1 MDRIGPAAPQM
12 ERGMA
17 MLEALAAA
25 RPLSALAAQ
34 AARPVWRDLREFTA
48 DLERHGDLKRLA
60 QPVDRV
66 LEVAACCR
74 HSLQRGGPALRF
86 DQVPGAELPVLGNLW
101 GSERRVWRALGVE
114 DRKGLRDLG
123 HLLAFFRSPGAA
135 DESPLAGAAL
145 LRWAKLRH
153 LRPRRITDPPWREVV
168 TTGEAVDLSVLPI
181 TTCWPGDA
189 GPLLTFGLVVT
200 RGTRRTRHN
209 VAIYRQQVIGRNR
222 LIMRWLPH
230 RGGALDFRDF
240 TADRPSEPFPLAVV
254 IGADPAMQ
262 LAAVAP
268 APDTVSEYQLAALL
282 RGGANELARCTEHDL
297 WVPAHAEIV
306 LEGRIAPGDLAR
318 EGPFCDHTGHYGETG
333 DFPVFTVSRISR
345 RADAVYHTSYMGRP
359 PDDEPS
365 VLAAAF
371 NEMFIPLL
379 HTEFP
384 EIVDFY
390 LPPAAC
396 SYRLALVSIRKQYAG
411 HARRVM
417 LGIWS
422 WLRQFTYTK
431 YIIVTDDDIDVRA
444 ADQVLWAV
452 ATRADPVRDTL
463 TIDKSPIDYLDFA
476 SPVAGLGGKL
486 GLDATRKWPGEC
498 DRPWRR
504 CATPDPAAAAR
515 AAELLAPLGL

>member
-1 MDRIGPAAPQM
+1 
-12 ERGMA
+12 
-17 MLEALAAA
+17 MLEKLAAA

-34 AARPVWRDLREFTA
+34 AARPVWRDWREFTA

-60 QPVDRV
+60 APVDRA
-66 LEVAACCR
+66 LEITACCR
-74 HSLQRGGPALRF
+74 HSLQHDGPALRF
-86 DQVPGAELPVLGNLW
+86 DQVSGAELPVLGNLW
-101 GSERRVWRALGVE
+101 GSARRIQRALGVE
-114 DRKGLRDLG
+114 GRDGLRELG
-123 HLLAFFRSPGAA
+123 RLLAFFKSPGTAA
-135 DESPLAGAAL
+135 GGLTEGSAW

-153 LRPRRITDPPWREVV
+153 LRARRIADPPWRQVV
-168 TTGEAVDLSVLPI
+168 AAGDAVDLATLPI
-181 TTCWPGDA
+181 TTCWPADA

-200 RGTRRTRHN
+200 RGTRRARHN

-230 RGGALDFRDF
+230 RGGAQDFRDF
-240 TADRPSEPFPLAVV
+240 MADRPGEPFPLAVV

-282 RGGANELARCTEHDL
+282 RGGPNELARCVTHDL
-297 WVPAHAEIV
+297 WVPARAEIV
-306 LEGRIAPGDLAR
+306 LEGWIEPGDVAR
-318 EGPFCDHTGHYGETG
+318 EGPFCDHTGHYGEVG
-333 DFPVFTVSRISR
+333 EFPVFTVSRLCR

-365 VLAAAF
+365 MLAAAF

-379 HTEFP
+379 HNEFP

-431 YIIVTDDDIDVRA
+431 YIVVTDDDIDVRA
-444 ADQVLWAV
+444 ADQVLWAI

-463 TIDKSPIDYLDFA
+463 AIDKSPIDYLDFA

-498 DRPWRR
+498 DRPGRR
-504 CATPDPAAAAR
+504 CATPDAAAAAR